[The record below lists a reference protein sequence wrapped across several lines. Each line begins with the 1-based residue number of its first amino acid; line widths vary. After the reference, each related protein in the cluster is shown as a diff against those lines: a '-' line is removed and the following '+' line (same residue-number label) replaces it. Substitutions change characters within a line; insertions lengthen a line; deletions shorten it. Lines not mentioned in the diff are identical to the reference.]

1 MRRTVSSGSV
11 GFVGADLTFQP
22 AKRKELEQREKA
34 TATQSR
40 AKLALALRSALQHP
54 EARFVLRWALRL
66 TASERGEL
74 APIVDVFNT
83 NAMTMAER
91 AGEVRLLTRM
101 WDELGKLART
111 ERDLMEQE
119 DHDERS
125 TVHTN

>member
-1 MRRTVSSGSV
+1 M
-11 GFVGADLTFQP
+11 GADLTFDP

-34 TATQSR
+34 AAVQSR
-40 AKLALALRSALQHP
+40 AKLALSIRSALRNP

-66 TASERGEL
+66 TASNRSEL

-83 NAMTMAER
+83 NAMTMADR
-91 AGEVRLLTRM
+91 TGEVRLLTRM
-101 WDELGKLART
+101 WEELGKLARA